1 MDQVRLEFRG
11 KLAILA
17 LANPDGNRMNTA
29 VLNGLRSALPQIRT
43 AGATALLAIGD
54 GSVFSYGADVAE
66 MLTQPPEKA
75 LPIVA
80 DYMAVIAE
88 IEAMPIPTIAAVHGV
103 CSSGGLE
110 FALAFDQLWAAAGTK
125 IGFLEPLI
133 FIPPLAGGVQRIAA
147 RAGRSRALEVTTA
160 GRLYE
165 VEEFERWN
173 IVNRVLPADTLRS
186 EAETF
191 AAKAAAGPTRAIEA
205 VKIILRVWESGGIE
219 AADRITL
226 STVAGPF
233 DSPEAKAAIRAYL
246 ARVREK

>member
-43 AGATALLAIGD
+43 SGATALLAIGD

-110 FALAFDQLWAAAGTK
+110 FALAFDQLCAAAGTK

-133 FIPPLAGGVQRIAA
+133 FIPPLAGGIQRIAA

-160 GRLYE
+160 GASMRL
-165 VEEFERWN
+165 RN
-173 IVNRVLPADTLRS
+173 SNAGTSSIVCFRPTPYAARLRRLRQRQPPDPPGQS
-186 EAETF
+186 KPLRLSF
-191 AAKAAAGPTRAIEA
+191 ACGKVVG
-205 VKIILRVWESGGIE
+205 
-219 AADRITL
+219 
-226 STVAGPF
+226 
-233 DSPEAKAAIRAYL
+233 
-246 ARVREK
+246 